1 MRVPTVSP
9 QARATRYLEAAQSV
23 YIACHIMPDGDA
35 IGSLLA
41 LGLALQRLGKAC
53 TMACADPVPCKFGF
67 LTGAHDVVSRPPT
80 VEQVIVTVDVSDIQR
95 LGTLYEEAS
104 FRSRPVINIDHHVTN
119 TRFGTVNLV
128 QPLPSTA
135 EIVHTLLR
143 HLRVQPD
150 SDIAAALLTGLL
162 TDTRC
167 FRTGNVTARQLRTA
181 IALMDAG
188 TSLTE
193 LTELLFNREPAST
206 ICLWGQ
212 ALASAQTQGQ
222 VIWTEIDHDM
232 MRRCRASPSDADGL
246 VSFLAST
253 MGVDAALVLREKDD
267 GRIEVS
273 MRAGPGWD
281 VSRVALQLGGG
292 GHPRAAGCTL
302 TGTINAVRERVL
314 SAVEGALREQAAIA
328 QQTARPSAVNREQNA
343 TSR

>member
-1 MRVPTVSP
+1 MTTATVSP

-35 IGSLLA
+35 VGSLLA
-41 LGLALQRLGKAC
+41 LGRALQRLGKHC
-53 TMACADPVPCKFGF
+53 TMACADPLPGRFDF
-67 LTGAHDVVSRPPT
+67 LSGVHDVVPQPPT
-80 VEQVIVTVDVSDIQR
+80 VEEVIVTVDVSDIER
-95 LGTLYEEAS
+95 LGPLYDETR
-104 FRSRPVINIDHHVTN
+104 FHSRPVINIDHHITN

-128 QPLPSTA
+128 HPLPSTA
-135 EIVHTLLR
+135 EIIYMLLR
-143 HLRVQPD
+143 RLRVQPNR
-150 SDIAAALLTGLL
+150 DIAAALFTGLL

-188 TSLTE
+188 ASLTE
-193 LTELLFNREPAST
+193 LTELIFNREPAST

-212 ALASAQTQGQ
+212 ALASVQTQGR
-222 VIWTEIDHDM
+222 VMWTEIDRDM
-232 MRRCRASPSDADGL
+232 MRRCRASPNDADGL

-253 MGVDAALVLREKDD
+253 MGVDAAVIFREKDD

-281 VSRVALQLGGG
+281 VSGVAVRLGGG

-302 TGTINAVRERVL
+302 AGTMKGARERVV
-314 SAVEGALREQAAIA
+314 SAVQSALQKQQADSRK
-328 QQTARPSAVNREQNA
+328 QTASGQYPTGGKTFGA
-343 TSR
+343 